1 MKNLPWFLAAVG
13 IGLAAYVVMNTPGP
27 EYSTGVDSV
36 EDAARGTAR
45 WGSKARIG
53 GAGNRVAGK
62 VKEAFG
68 NATGNPD
75 LADEG
80 LGDQIVGHVQDA
92 AGSLAQAAGQTLHDF
107 NR

>member
-1 MKNLPWFLAAVG
+1 
-13 IGLAAYVVMNTPGP
+13 
-27 EYSTGVDSV
+27 V
-36 EDAARGTAR
+36 EEAARGTSR

-68 NATGNPD
+68 NVTGDPG

-80 LGDQIVGHVQDA
+80 LGDQVIGHVQDA
-92 AGSLAQAAGQTLHDF
+92 AGSLAQAAGQAIHDL

>member
-13 IGLAAYVVMNTPGP
+13 LGLAAYVVLNTPGP
-27 EYSTGVDSV
+27 EYATGSDSV
-36 EDAARGTAR
+36 EEAARGTSR
-45 WGSKARIG
+45 WGSKTRIG

-68 NATGNPD
+68 NATGDAD
-75 LADEG
+75 LANDG
-80 LGDQIVGHVQDA
+80 LADQIAGHVKDA
-92 AGSLAQAAGQTLHDF
+92 AGSVAQAAGQAIHDL